1 MKKTYKSKIF
11 AAIHETA
18 EGLRDSGIINQKT
31 MHEFD
36 DSCLIP
42 VEAFTPEDIR
52 AIRAETL
59 ASQAVFARYLGVTP
73 GLISQW
79 ERGEKSPS
87 GPALKLLSL
96 VKNKGLRTMEMEE
109 DEDEQ
114 HTNVEESEVLESSA
128 REAQAVAARY
138 DRASGELALTL
149 RGGVR
154 LLVPIELLQG
164 VAGASP
170 ELIERVELLGGG
182 SALHWEE
189 LDADLL
195 VQGIVAGSFGTRRWM
210 AQLEAQGLLD
220 QASIERR
227 HQVAEL
233 NSHQQQDQLQRSV
246 GSIVMGRIG
255 GAGGGW
261 SPEVSAATDVS
272 LGEVGEAVG
281 VNGIRIVGV
290 ATGNLIGR
298 GLNNIGAIT
307 HLGQRIDDG
316 VFADLESEEAEL
328 EAKGKR

>member
-1 MKKTYKSKIF
+1 MKKTYKSDAM
-11 AAIHETA
+11 AALHRTA
-18 EGLRDSGIINQKT
+18 EGLHRVGILDKMT
-31 MHEFD
+31 MRELD
-36 DSCLIP
+36 ESCLMP
-42 VEAFTPEDIR
+42 VEKLSPEQIR

-96 VKNKGLRTMEMEE
+96 VKYNGLRTMETDADTQDIEE
-109 DEDEQ
+109 DEEDFDD
-114 HTNVEESEVLESSA
+114 LESSE
-128 REAQAVAARY
+128 REAHAIAARY
-138 DRASGELALTL
+138 DRASGDLALTL
-149 RGGVR
+149 RGGAL
-154 LLVPIELLQG
+154 LLVPVELLQG
-164 VAGASP
+164 VAGAPP

-182 SALHWEE
+182 SGLHWEE

-220 QASIERR
+220 YASIERR
-227 HQVAEL
+227 HQDAEL
-233 NSHQQQDQLQRSV
+233 TNQQQQDQIQQAV
-246 GSIVMGRIG
+246 GAIAMGRIG
-255 GAGGGW
+255 GVGR

-272 LGEVGEAVG
+272 VGEVLAVDG
-281 VNGIRIVGV
+281 SSIVGL
-290 ATGNLIGR
+290 ATGNFIGR
-298 GLNNIGAIT
+298 GRNNFGAIT

-316 VFADLESEEAEL
+316 RFTVLESEEAER

>member
-114 HTNVEESEVLESSA
+114 DTDVEESEVLESSV
-128 REAQAVAARY
+128 REAQAVAVRY
-138 DRASGELALTL
+138 DGASGELALTL

-164 VAGASP
+164 VAGAPP

-220 QASIERR
+220 HASIERR

-233 NSHQQQDQLQRSV
+233 NSQQQEQMQLAAAA
-246 GSIVMGRIG
+246 MGRID
-255 GAGGGW
+255 GAKGGW
-261 SPEVSAATDVS
+261 SAKVSAATHGS
-272 LGEVGEAVG
+272 FGEVGEAFG
-281 VNGIRIVGV
+281 VHGSSIVGV
-290 ATGNLIGR
+290 ATGNLMGR
-298 GLNNIGAIT
+298 GLNNVGIVT

-316 VFADLESEEAEL
+316 QFADLESEEAEL